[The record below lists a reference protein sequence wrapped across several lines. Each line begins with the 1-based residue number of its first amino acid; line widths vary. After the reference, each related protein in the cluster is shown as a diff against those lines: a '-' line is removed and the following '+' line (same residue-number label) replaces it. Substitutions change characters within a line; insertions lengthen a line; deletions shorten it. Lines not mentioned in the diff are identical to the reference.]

1 MQTTLTP
8 NIALR
13 SNVVT
18 KGRDISPLIGESF
31 GRMGTGPDKKNLLI
45 PKALAAI
52 LITNVIKGRAWLKSL
67 NEVIVYPAE
76 FFG

>member
-8 NIALR
+8 NIVLR
-13 SNVVT
+13 SNMVT
-18 KGRDISPLIGESF
+18 KGREISPLIEGSF

-52 LITNVIKGRAWLKSL
+52 LITNVIKGRTWLKSL

>member
-8 NIALR
+8 NIVFR
-13 SNVVT
+13 SNMVT
-18 KGRDISPLIGESF
+18 KGGDISLLIGESF

-52 LITNVIKGRAWLKSL
+52 LITNVIRGRAWLKSL

>member
-1 MQTTLTP
+1 M
-8 NIALR
+8 
-13 SNVVT
+13 VT

-31 GRMGTGPDKKNLLI
+31 GRMGTGPYKKNLVI

-52 LITNVIKGRAWLKSL
+52 LITNVITGRAWLKSL
-67 NEVIVYPAE
+67 NEVIVCPAE

>member
-8 NIALR
+8 NIVLR
-13 SNVVT
+13 SNMVT
-18 KGRDISPLIGESF
+18 KGRDISPLMGESC

-52 LITNVIKGRAWLKSL
+52 LITNVITGRAWLKSL
-67 NEVIVYPAE
+67 NDVIVYPKE

>member
-8 NIALR
+8 NIVLR
-13 SNVVT
+13 SNMVT
-18 KGRDISPLIGESF
+18 KGRDTSPLKGESF
-31 GRMGTGPDKKNLLI
+31 GRMGTGPDKKKLLI
-45 PKALAAI
+45 PKALANI

-67 NEVIVYPAE
+67 NDVIVYPAE

>member
-1 MQTTLTP
+1 M
-8 NIALR
+8 
-13 SNVVT
+13 VT
-18 KGRDISPLIGESF
+18 NGMDISPLIGESF
-31 GRMGTGPDKKNLLI
+31 GRMGTGPDRKNLLI

-52 LITNVIKGRAWLKSL
+52 LVTNVIKGRAWLKSL

>member
-8 NIALR
+8 NIVLR
-13 SNVVT
+13 SNMIT

-67 NEVIVYPAE
+67 KEVIVYPTE

>member
-1 MQTTLTP
+1 MQITLIP
-8 NIALR
+8 NIVLR
-13 SNVVT
+13 SKMMA

-52 LITNVIKGRAWLKSL
+52 LRTNVIKGRAWLKSL

-76 FFG
+76 LFG